1 MLCLGDSAGMDD
13 FNEFIFSCNLV
24 DIPLI
29 GKKFTWFGREK
40 KRSKLDRFLISEDL
54 FAGFPNLV
62 VKALN
67 KNLSDHVPL
76 VLQWHC
82 RNWGPKPFRYFNW
95 WSECQGYF
103 DVVAS
108 AWLECA
114 VVGWGGFRLFKKM
127 KAVKVSLKA
136 WAGKNAIKHWQRT
149 NEIEEDLDSL
159 LVSVENSEE
168 SSLWNEDVFNFK
180 TKCLWEEY
188 NHLESMWRQKSRIRW
203 LKDGDQNTRCFHSA
217 CNSRL
222 SHNSIHGLF
231 VEGVWIDDPEMLSW
245 KIVCSP
251 KSVGGLGIINLKQ
264 KNLALLGKW
273 YWRFATDDNALW
285 KKLLTSKYNVTGR
298 VWCLSDFP
306 AVNCSYVW
314 KNIIALSF
322 DSDLTVL
329 LRRENFFWELGQG
342 SKLSFWLDCWC
353 SDVPLVVLFP
363 RLFSIC
369 LLKEGSVAEFFSNDR
384 WVVPLRRRLFQWEC
398 SDLEALLSKMENLK
412 PTSLRGD
419 RLVWKGCKK
428 GILTSKDLYLS
439 FFPVLNSV
447 LKKWWPHLW
456 HLKIPSKVQVFLWQI
471 SHDCIPCN
479 AFLIRRHIIPENT
492 FCCRCLTGVED
503 CFHVIFDCPLSLAVW
518 NVFVSW
524 WGCELPRVS
533 DCTGLLLWTMETFH
547 QECFKNC
554 WHLAT
559 SALLH
564 TLWSYRNKV
573 LFDKALWDSDVI
585 FQVIVRSSFAWGNA
599 RLKEQISSFY
609 DWSSSPRTSVIF
621 SP

>member
-1 MLCLGDSAGMDD
+1 MILNWNLRGVGGVEKRGSLRKLVYTLGLNCLLLQETKRKRAWKGEFNNFLWGRCELGWVESLAEGLSGGILTVRQKSFFLDEGQIADGFFTAVWGTLVCFNVKILLVNVYGPCNGAERKVLWEVIANLVSLCNLPCLIAGDFNAVRSSNERMFCLGDSAGMDD

-82 RNWGPKPFRYFNW
+82 RNWG
-95 WSECQGYF
+95 
-103 DVVAS
+103 V
-108 AWLECA
+108 
-114 VVGWGGFRLFKKM
+114 
-127 KAVKVSLKA
+127 
-136 WAGKNAIKHWQRT
+136 
-149 NEIEEDLDSL
+149 L
-159 LVSVENSEE
+159 LV
-168 SSLWNEDVFNFK
+168 LQWH
-180 TKCLWEEY
+180 Y
-188 NHLESMWRQKSRIRW
+188 
-203 LKDGDQNTRCFHSA
+203 
-217 CNSRL
+217 
-222 SHNSIHGLF
+222 
-231 VEGVWIDDPEMLSW
+231 
-245 KIVCSP
+245 
-251 KSVGGLGIINLKQ
+251 
-264 KNLALLGKW
+264 
-273 YWRFATDDNALW
+273 TDL
-285 KKLLTSKYNVTGR
+285 
-298 VWCLSDFP
+298 
-306 AVNCSYVW
+306 
-314 KNIIALSF
+314 LSF

-363 RLFSIC
+363 GLFSIC

-398 SDLEALLSKMENLK
+398 SDLEALLSKLENLK

-439 FFPVLNSV
+439 FFPVLTSV

-503 CFHVIFDCPLSLAVW
+503 CFLVIFDCPLSLAVW
-518 NVFVSW
+518 SVFVSW

-533 DCTGLLLWTMETFH
+533 DCTGLLLWSMETFH

-599 RLKEQISSFY
+599 RLKEQISSFS